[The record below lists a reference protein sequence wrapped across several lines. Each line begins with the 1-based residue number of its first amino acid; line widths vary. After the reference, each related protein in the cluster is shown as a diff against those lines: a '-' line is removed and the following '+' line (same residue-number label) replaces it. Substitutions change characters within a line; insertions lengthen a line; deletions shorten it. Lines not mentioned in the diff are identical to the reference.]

1 MRGPFAAH
9 GLNGM
14 APRTTGLILLIA
26 TAVGWGS
33 NWPMLKLLLTELP
46 PLQARGVAGVTAGLA
61 FALGALAFGV
71 PLRVPQGLWPRLL
84 LASLLNVTAWMGF
97 ATFGLVWLGAG
108 EAALLAYTV
117 PVWTALLAWPVLG
130 EAPSTRRLIALLL
143 SLAGVAI
150 LFAGRG
156 LDFGL
161 AKLPGMALMTGAA
174 VLFALGTVWGKRY
187 PLGLPPVASV
197 AWQVGLGCAP
207 LLVLGLVFEPWR
219 WGGLSPQ
226 GWGFVAWM
234 TAVPLGLAYLTW
246 FEAIKRVPATFA
258 TVAMLLA
265 PMVGVAGAALA
276 LGEPFGLRE
285 AAALLLTLAGV
296 LLASLG

>member
-1 MRGPFAAH
+1 MPSSRTRTV
-9 GLNGM
+9 GL
-14 APRTTGLILLIA
+14 ALLVA
-26 TAVGWGS
+26 TAFGWGS
-33 NWPMLKLLLTELP
+33 NWPMLKLLLEELP
-46 PLQARGVAGVTAGLA
+46 PLQARGVAGVAAGLG
-61 FALGALAFGV
+61 FALGAWAFGIS
-71 PLRVPQGLWPRLL
+71 LRVPAGLWLRLL
-84 LASLLNVTAWMGF
+84 LAALLNVTAWMGF

-108 EAALLAYTV
+108 EAAILAYTV

-130 EAPSTRRLIALLL
+130 ERAGARRLVALAL

-156 LDFGL
+156 LEFGL

-174 VLFALGTVWGKRY
+174 MLFALGTVMGKRW
-187 PLGLPPVASV
+187 PLGMAPVPSV

-207 LLVLGLVFEPWR
+207 LLALGLVLEPWR
-219 WGGLSPQ
+219 WGTLSGQ
-226 GWGFVAWM
+226 GWAFMAWM
-234 TAVPLGLAYLTW
+234 TAVPLGIAYLTW

>member
-1 MRGPFAAH
+1 M
-9 GLNGM
+9 
-14 APRTTGLILLIA
+14 LLIA
-26 TAVGWGS
+26 TAFGWGS

-46 PLQARGVAGVTAGLA
+46 PLQARGAAGVTAGLG
-61 FALGALAFGV
+61 FALGAWAFGV
-71 PLRVPQGLWPRLL
+71 PLRVPRRLWSRLV

-108 EAALLAYTV
+108 EAAILAYTV

-130 EAPSTRRLIALLL
+130 EAPSARRVAALLL
-143 SLAGVAI
+143 SLTGVAI

-174 VLFALGTVWGKRY
+174 VLFALGTVWGKRT

-207 LLVLGLVFEPWR
+207 LLLLGLLFEPWR
-219 WGGLSPQ
+219 WGTLSSQ
-226 GWGFVAWM
+226 GWFFMGWM
-234 TAVPLGLAYLTW
+234 TAIPLGLAYLTW

-265 PMVGVAGAALA
+265 PMVGVAGAALV

-296 LLASLG
+296 LLASFG

>member
-1 MRGPFAAH
+1 
-9 GLNGM
+9 M
-14 APRTTGLILLIA
+14 AIDTSRTRRIGILLLIA
-26 TAVGWGS
+26 TAFGWGS

-46 PLQARGVAGVTAGLA
+46 PLQARGAAGVTAGLC
-61 FALGALAFGV
+61 FALGAWACGV
-71 PLRVPQGLWPRLL
+71 PLRVPPGLWPRLL
-84 LASLLNVTAWMGF
+84 LAALLNVTAWMGL

-108 EAALLAYTV
+108 EAAILAYTV

-130 EAPSTRRLIALLL
+130 EAPSARRVVALLM
-143 SLAGVAI
+143 SLTGVGI

-156 LDFGL
+156 LEFGL
-161 AKLPGMALMTGAA
+161 VKLPGMLLMTGAA
-174 VLFALGTVWGKRY
+174 MLFALGTVWGKRS

-207 LLVLGLVFEPWR
+207 LLALGLAFEPWR
-219 WGGLSPQ
+219 WGTLSAQ
-226 GWGFVAWM
+226 GWAFMAWM
-234 TAVPLGLAYLTW
+234 TAIPLGLAYLTW

-265 PMVGVAGAALA
+265 PMVGVAGAALV
-276 LGEPFGLRE
+276 LGEAFGLRE